1 MSVRLVRAIGE
12 VMLAAGLVMGAP
24 FEGFEAMAQNQ
35 VSSLPDSQIE
45 SNVLRALAT
54 DPQLAKQDIRS
65 VTVYGTVT
73 LSGSV
78 PTEQMRISAENLA
91 ARAMGV
97 RKVVD
102 ELGVSNTPPPASQ
115 AAPLPFANGV
125 TQTVQPYPGQS
136 YPAAQ
141 SQTYAGQAQTYARQA
156 QSYPARGYPAQTQ
169 TYAGQAQGSA
179 GQVRGYPAQGS
190 YSASA
195 PSAGGAPPGQEVQ
208 QGVNPNY
215 ARAQTEPAAGQAG
228 VTPGQTQPYAAQ
240 AYSGQGYPAQAQTY
254 PGQTAAYPVQGYPA
268 AGNSAQA
275 QQGQPAANPNSAA
288 GNSAPGSNELF
299 GPGGQMAGVPVTVA
313 GGSVLRIRLNRTLD
327 PDHVSIGEI
336 FDGTVITDIVSG
348 DAVAIPRGAEV
359 NGVVVGA
366 HESGILQDEPALSL
380 RITSVT
386 LGGQVY
392 PLTTAV
398 WPPTGAGQAA
408 GDESGV
414 ISPKFVLNF
423 QLAAPANLKTVS
435 EEEMERLSYQ
445 GAEPAAQ
452 TQTPPQRGPADGP
465 AAQTPPQQG
474 PAGPADGPPGYSHP
488 AGASYG
494 SPQ

>member
-1 MSVRLVRAIGE
+1 MSVRLVRAVGE

-24 FEGFEAMAQNQ
+24 FEGFDAMAQSQ
-35 VSSLPDSQIE
+35 VNSFPDSQIE

-54 DPQLAKQDIRS
+54 DPQLAKQNIRS

-73 LSGSV
+73 LTGSV
-78 PTEQMRISAENLA
+78 QTEQMRISAENLA

-102 ELGVSNTPPPASQ
+102 ELAVNNSSSSAVTSQTP
-115 AAPLPFANGV
+115 PLPFSNGV

-136 YPAAQ
+136 YPAQ
-141 SQTYAGQAQTYARQA
+141 SQTYPGQAQAYARQP
-156 QSYPARGYPAQTQ
+156 QRYPAQGYSAQ
-169 TYAGQAQGSA
+169 PQASA
-179 GQVRGYPAQGS
+179 GQIQAAPGQVGGYPAQGG
-190 YSASA
+190 YPATA
-195 PSAGGAPPGQEVQ
+195 PSGGAAPAQAMQ
-208 QGVNPNY
+208 QGMSTNY
-215 ARAQTEPAAGQAG
+215 ARVQAEPATGQTG
-228 VTPGQTQPYAAQ
+228 VVPGQTQPNTPQ
-240 AYSGQGYPAQAQTY
+240 AYPGQSYPAQAQTY
-254 PGQTAAYPVQGYPA
+254 SGQTAAYPAQGYPQA
-268 AGNSAQA
+268 ANSAQV
-275 QQGQPAANPNSAA
+275 QQAASPNYAPGS
-288 GNSAPGSNELF
+288 SAPGNSGLY
-299 GPGGQMAGVPVTVA
+299 GASGQMAGVPVTVA

-366 HESGILQDEPALSL
+366 HQSGILQDEPALSL

-392 PLTTAV
+392 PLTTDV
-398 WPPTGAGQAA
+398 WPPTEVGQTP
-408 GDESGV
+408 GDESGI

-423 QLAAPANLKTVS
+423 RLSTPATVKTVS
-435 EEEMERLSYQ
+435 EEEMERLSDQ
-445 GAEPAAQ
+445 GAEPQPPAQ
-452 TQTPPQRGPADGP
+452 TQTPPP
-465 AAQTPPQQG
+465 PPQR
-474 PAGPADGPPGYSHP
+474 GPADGPPGYSHP
-488 AGASYG
+488 MGASYG